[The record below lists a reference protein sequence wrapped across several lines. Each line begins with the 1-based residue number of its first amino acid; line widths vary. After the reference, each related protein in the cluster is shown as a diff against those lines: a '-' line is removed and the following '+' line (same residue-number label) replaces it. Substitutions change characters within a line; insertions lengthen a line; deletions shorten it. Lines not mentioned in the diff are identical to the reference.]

1 MRKLIFYI
9 CYSVILSCNMLR
21 NVAFFDDGVSSAVY
35 LFACIVLAFL
45 SFLNLDRANPRR
57 VLLLVITTL
66 ALTALSYFTHD
77 TFLVTIW
84 LVILS
89 FKGIDFDETVRF
101 DLAVKFVLFL
111 LVVVLHE
118 LGLASSKII
127 YDGSIMRYSMGF
139 GNPNAFSTYIMS
151 MVVEF
156 LYLRRNRHRIL
167 DFIIVVGSIIT
178 IFFVAGSRT
187 QIVAIACAYLIFL
200 IGFERIRVPTNM
212 IIKFVIE
219 NLFAI
224 MAVLSIVMAGIYMNN
239 PNLMSGLDQVL
250 SGRVHISARVIDEY
264 GIDLIKTESDV
275 RELNKLTIDNQYIY
289 ILVVDG
295 VVVTCACSW
304 FMNRYLKYL
313 SEEEKYAIYYIMII
327 FIITGLVEKICLRP
341 QYDVFLLYASSM
353 VYGNFLK
360 TDKISDCGLNMNSR
374 KGMDGKLHA

>member
-1 MRKLIFYI
+1 
-9 CYSVILSCNMLR
+9 MLR